1 MGIITNIRNKLGS
14 TRSETTETKTSNSKL
29 IEFALSTSLDVDGYI
44 KLADT
49 PEVQTAI
56 KYITRL
62 VSSMTIHLMEDTE
75 KGDKRIKD
83 ELAKKVDI
91 NPYSLS
97 TRKNF
102 IEYIVTQ
109 MILEGNAFVRPVYK
123 GVSKENTPILQDLIP
138 LDTRQWTLEPTKKG
152 YQIKNGETVLNHDAI
167 LNFVLNPKRDAIYD
181 GKGYQVA
188 LKNLAKNLNQAR
200 ATSNAFMT
208 SKFLP
213 SVIVRVDSTNEEL
226 LTPEGRE
233 ILKQRLLTSSNGEPA
248 ILPDDIVQIEQ
259 LKPLSIKDLAILE
272 TSELDKKAVA
282 SLLGVPAFVLG
293 VGTFDKEEHN
303 NCVSTTIREIAQI
316 IEQEF
321 SKLLISPNRY
331 FRLSIR
337 SLYSYS
343 LTDQVS
349 SGVQLVQL
357 GAMYRNEL
365 RDWIGLEYSEDMEEL
380 LMLENYLDVNDLG
393 KQKKLVQETEDE
405 KGGE

>member
-1 MGIITNIRNKLGS
+1 MGIITNVKNKFILS
-14 TRSETTETKTSNSKL
+14 RSEPQPNSSKL
-29 IEFALSTSLDVDGYI
+29 IEFALATSLDIDGYVR
-44 KLADT
+44 LADT

-75 KGDKRIKD
+75 KGDRRIKD

-109 MILEGNAFVRPVYK
+109 MILNGNAFVRPVYK
-123 GVSKENTPILQDLIP
+123 GLSKENTPLLQDLIP
-138 LDTRQWTLEPTKKG
+138 LDSNQWMIETTKKG
-152 YQIKNGETVLNHDAI
+152 YQIRKGDTVLNHDSI
-167 LNFVLNPKRDAIYD
+167 LNFVLNPKQDAIFIGD
-181 GKGYQVA
+181 GYRVG
-188 LKNLAKNLNQAR
+188 LKSLAKNLNQAR

-259 LKPLSIKDLAILE
+259 LRPLSIKDLAVLE
-272 TSELDKKAVA
+272 TVELDKKAVA

-293 VGTFDKEEHN
+293 VGTFNKDEHN
-303 NCVSTTIREIAQI
+303 NCVSTTIREIAQV

-331 FRLSIR
+331 FRLSSR

-343 LTDQVS
+343 LTDQVT

-380 LMLENYLDVNDLG
+380 LMLENYLNVADLG
-393 KQKKLVQETEDE
+393 KQKKLVQETDGKE
-405 KGGE
+405 GGE